1 MTRVLL
7 LTTVTVVLFL
17 ALSGVALAATP
28 QQIYDDYEDNG
39 VLDGTY
45 TDAELIAY
53 LNSAYV
59 HQYGNPTV
67 LTELDSLVNSILSAR
82 DRYPFTGFEIALF
95 VVAALALAGAGLGLR
110 RLARRRA

>member
-1 MTRVLL
+1 MKKASVLIA
-7 LTTVTVVLFL
+7 VTVILFFM
-17 ALSGVALAATP
+17 LSGVALAATP
-28 QQIYDDYEDNG
+28 QDIYNDYEDNG

-59 HQYGNPTV
+59 HQYGDPTV
-67 LTELDSLVNSILSAR
+67 LTELDTLVRSILSAR
-82 DRYPFTGFEIALF
+82 DRFPFTGFEIALF
-95 VVAALALAGAGLGLR
+95 VIAALALLCTGFGLR

>member
-1 MTRVLL
+1 MKKALL
-7 LTTVTVVLFL
+7 LIVVAVVLFL
-17 ALSGVALAATP
+17 TLSGVALAATP

-67 LTELDSLVNSILSAR
+67 LTELDTLVRSILSAR
-82 DRYPFTGFEIALF
+82 DRFPFTGFEIALF
-95 VVAALALAGAGLGLR
+95 VIAAFALVGAGLGLR
-110 RLARRRA
+110 RLARPRA

>member
-1 MTRVLL
+1 VKKALLLVVVTAVLL
-7 LTTVTVVLFL
+7 LT
-17 ALSGVALAATP
+17 LSGVALAATP

-59 HQYGNPTV
+59 HQYGDPTI
-67 LTELDSLVNSILSAR
+67 LTELDSLVRSILSAR
-82 DRYPFTGFEIALF
+82 DRFPFTGVEITLF
-95 VVAALALAGAGLGLR
+95 VIAALALAGAGLGLR

>member
-1 MTRVLL
+1 MT
-7 LTTVTVVLFL
+7 
-17 ALSGVALAATP
+17 LSGVALAATP
-28 QQIYDDYEDNG
+28 QQIYNDYDDNG

-67 LTELDSLVNSILSAR
+67 LTELDSIVRSILSAR
-82 DRYPFTGFEIALF
+82 DRFPFTGFEIALF
-95 VVAALALAGAGLGLR
+95 VIAAFALVGAGLGLR
-110 RLARRRA
+110 RLARPRA